1 MPLRINNNILSIT
14 ARHEIRRSFTRV
26 NHHLERLSSG
36 LRVNRAKDDAAGLV
50 VSEGMRGELS
60 GLNQNVRNA
69 EQATNL
75 LQVAEGSLQEVSNI
89 LLRMRE
95 LAMHSSSSTI
105 NDKNREAVAAEFN
118 QLVSE
123 IDRVAQTTTYNRQSL
138 LTGFGN
144 SVSTTLST
152 AVATSNTTGVVRV
165 GLSAAQTGTF
175 TFVDTAS
182 DSDLTLGNGTVTQ
195 TLNIGSLLDG
205 ATVAAGSSVIA
216 NFDRLGIQVTLAG
229 ANATGA
235 TGDYVDGDLNGQNLV
250 VEEGVGGVFQVGPTA
265 SFVHRIEVSF
275 ADLRAS
281 GNELNLGRVSVASIG
296 SARQALASIDRAITN
311 VANERG
317 KMGAV
322 QNRLDVTIAYT
333 ENEIESIQASEASI
347 RDADIAVEVTELSR
361 GQILLQSSNAM
372 LVQANA
378 SSVAALSLL

>member
-1 MPLRINNNILSIT
+1 M
-14 ARHEIRRSFTRV
+14 
-26 NHHLERLSSG
+26 
-36 LRVNRAKDDAAGLV
+36 
-50 VSEGMRGELS
+50 
-60 GLNQNVRNA
+60 
-69 EQATNL
+69 
-75 LQVAEGSLQEVSNI
+75 
-89 LLRMRE
+89 
-95 LAMHSSSSTI
+95 
-105 NDKNREAVAAEFN
+105 
-118 QLVSE
+118 
-123 IDRVAQTTTYNRQSL
+123 
-138 LTGFGN
+138 
-144 SVSTTLST
+144 
-152 AVATSNTTGVVRV
+152 
-165 GLSAAQTGTF
+165 
-175 TFVDTAS
+175 
-182 DSDLTLGNGTVTQ
+182 
-195 TLNIGSLLDG
+195 
-205 ATVAAGSSVIA
+205 
-216 NFDRLGIQVTLAG
+216 TLAG

-275 ADLRAS
+275 ADLRES

-296 SARQALASIDRAITN
+296 SARQALASIDGAITN

-378 SSVAALSLL
+378 SSVAASSLL